1 MSHHRDILRRR
12 IIQVIVGLPIFCLVL
27 MFWPAGTFAW
37 AKGWCFLGV
46 MLSLE
51 IPLVAYIWR
60 KNPELVIAR
69 AESHKGTKPWDKV
82 VLACL
87 VPTMAA
93 IFPIAALDDGR
104 FRWSDMGVS
113 AVVAGYA
120 LIAVGLAIAAAVG
133 VVNKFA
139 EPTVR
144 IQTDRGHTVVD
155 TGPYAII
162 RHPAYL
168 AACFM
173 FPGIALA
180 LGSWWALI
188 PAGLAIVILLVR
200 TELEDRTLQ
209 KELAGYADYTQRVR
223 YRLVPGVW

>member
-1 MSHHRDILRRR
+1 MSQDGDILRRR
-12 IIQVIVGLPIFCLVL
+12 LIQVIAGLPVFCLVF

-37 AKGWCFLGV
+37 AKGWLFLGV
-46 MLSLE
+46 LLSLE

-69 AESHKGTKPWDKV
+69 AQSHEGTKSWDKI

-87 VPTMAA
+87 VPAMTA
-93 IFPIAALDDGR
+93 IFPVAALDDGR
-104 FRWSDMGVS
+104 FHWSELGIH
-113 AVVAGYA
+113 AVVLGYV
-120 LIAVGLAIAAAVG
+120 LIGVGLAIAAAVG
-133 VVNKFA
+133 AVNKFA

-155 TGPYAII
+155 TGPYAVI

-173 FPGIALA
+173 FPGMALA

-188 PAGLAIVILLVR
+188 PAAIAIGVLLVR

-209 KELAGYADYTQRVR
+209 NELAGYADYARRVR
-223 YRLVPGVW
+223 YRLVPGLW